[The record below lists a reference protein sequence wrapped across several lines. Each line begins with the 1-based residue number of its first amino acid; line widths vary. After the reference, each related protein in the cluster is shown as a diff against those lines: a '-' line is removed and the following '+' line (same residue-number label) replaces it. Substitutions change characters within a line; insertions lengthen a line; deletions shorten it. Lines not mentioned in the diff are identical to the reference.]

1 MEYMKK
7 ANEFLQKAILESE
20 ESGLTLQE
28 TFKDLD
34 MVNVLKIV
42 NHWYNQTPD
51 IFQNEDGIDLEEHI
65 ELELN
70 CQ

>member
-20 ESGLTLQE
+20 ESELTLKE

-34 MVNVLKIV
+34 MVNVLQIV
-42 NHWYNQTPD
+42 NYWYNQTPD

-65 ELELN
+65 GLELN

>member
-20 ESGLTLQE
+20 EKGLSLQE

-34 MVNVLKIV
+34 MVNVLQIV
-42 NHWYNQTPD
+42 NYWYLQTPD
-51 IFQNEDGIDLEEHI
+51 IFQNEDGVDLEEHI

-70 CQ
+70 FE